1 MKQRP
6 LSTSMPATLSASI
19 LALSLAG
26 LAPATVLA
34 ATPAATTAPEPA
46 PAPLAD
52 LVKSVNI
59 PYEAFTLPNGLRVL
73 VHTDRKAPVVA
84 LSVWY
89 AVGSKNEPKG
99 KTGFA
104 HLFEHLM
111 FNGSEHN
118 KGDFFAPLQNAGA
131 TDYNGTTWFDRTNYF
146 ETVPTA
152 ALDRFLMLE
161 SDRMGYLLGAV
172 TQETLDNQRSVVQN
186 EKRQGDNE
194 PFGIVQ
200 YEQLENLYPVG
211 HPYHH
216 STIGSMAD
224 LDGASLADVKA
235 WFTDHYG
242 PNNAILVLA
251 GDIDLATAKA
261 KVTKWFGAI
270 PAGPKVQPVAVPVP
284 TLPAPVTKTIKD
296 QIATPRVY
304 RMWAIPGLD
313 NPDYLPLQIGAAILG
328 GLSSSRLNDS
338 LVRDQ
343 QLAVAAGAEADI
355 FAQGGQFIVQADVK
369 PGQDVA
375 KVGAALDA
383 QIARLIE
390 QGPTADELARAA
402 TVAAS
407 DEIRKLE
414 TTGGFSGKAPTLAE
428 GLLYNGDAGHYRTEL
443 AAMATLTPQDV
454 QAALKK
460 WLSRPVFAL
469 TVEPGTRTAGGEARG
484 GFAVDPANTG
494 TGGSAHPA
502 YWHKPGTA
510 PVSAPVPAAPVPA
523 PTQTGPDRSELPPIG
538 TLTALKL
545 PQVERATLSNG
556 IRVIFARRAAV
567 PVVSVQIA
575 FDAGFAA
582 DPRSAL
588 GTQAML
594 LKMMDEGTTSL
605 DSVAFARARE
615 RLGASITN
623 AALPDSTAFQL
634 DAMVPN
640 LPGSLALLSDY
651 IRKPALKD
659 ADLERVRAQQL
670 AAIDAEL
677 RDPSAMATRVLYP
690 ALYGDKHPY
699 GTPPTG
705 TGDPAVVKRLT
716 RADLATFHD
725 AWLRPSKA
733 TIFVVGDTTLAALK
747 PLLERSFGTWAEP
760 ASPAPVKSLAAAIP
774 APRPRILLID
784 RPASPQSMIMAGEV
798 LDATGRD
805 DLVPLRSANEV
816 LGGSFLSRLNMDL
829 REAKGWSYG
838 VGSAVSERVGPVIYR
853 VVAPV
858 QTDQTGPSIA
868 ALRTDLAAFLKD
880 KGVAPDELTWAT
892 QGAARELP
900 GAFETSAAVLG
911 GLVKNAQFQRPDDY
925 YTRLAIRYPTLTA
938 ADLDKAARAAIDPA
952 RLTWVVVGDAAKVKP
967 QLETLGLPV
976 EVTTVTGK

>member
-1 MKQRP
+1 
-6 LSTSMPATLSASI
+6 
-19 LALSLAG
+19 
-26 LAPATVLA
+26 
-34 ATPAATTAPEPA
+34 
-46 PAPLAD
+46 
-52 LVKSVNI
+52 
-59 PYEAFTLPNGLRVL
+59 
-73 VHTDRKAPVVA
+73 
-84 LSVWY
+84 
-89 AVGSKNEPKG
+89 
-99 KTGFA
+99 
-104 HLFEHLM
+104 
-111 FNGSEHN
+111 
-118 KGDFFAPLQNAGA
+118 
-131 TDYNGTTWFDRTNYF
+131 
-146 ETVPTA
+146 
-152 ALDRFLMLE
+152 
-161 SDRMGYLLGAV
+161 
-172 TQETLDNQRSVVQN
+172 
-186 EKRQGDNE
+186 
-194 PFGIVQ
+194 
-200 YEQLENLYPVG
+200 
-211 HPYHH
+211 
-216 STIGSMAD
+216 
-224 LDGASLADVKA
+224 
-235 WFTDHYG
+235 
-242 PNNAILVLA
+242 
-251 GDIDLATAKA
+251 
-261 KVTKWFGAI
+261 
-270 PAGPKVQPVAVPVP
+270 
-284 TLPAPVTKTIKD
+284 
-296 QIATPRVY
+296 
-304 RMWAIPGLD
+304 
-313 NPDYLPLQIGAAILG
+313 
-328 GLSSSRLNDS
+328 
-338 LVRDQ
+338 
-343 QLAVAAGAEADI
+343 
-355 FAQGGQFIVQADVK
+355 
-369 PGQDVA
+369 
-375 KVGAALDA
+375 
-383 QIARLIE
+383 
-390 QGPTADELARAA
+390 
-402 TVAAS
+402 
-407 DEIRKLE
+407 
-414 TTGGFSGKAPTLAE
+414 
-428 GLLYNGDAGHYRTEL
+428 
-443 AAMATLTPQDV
+443 
-454 QAALKK
+454 
-460 WLSRPVFAL
+460 
-469 TVEPGTRTAGGEARG
+469 
-484 GFAVDPANTG
+484 
-494 TGGSAHPA
+494 
-502 YWHKPGTA
+502 
-510 PVSAPVPAAPVPA
+510 
-523 PTQTGPDRSELPPIG
+523 
-538 TLTALKL
+538 
-545 PQVERATLSNG
+545 
-556 IRVIFARRAAV
+556 V

-747 PLLERSFGTWAEP
+747 PCSNAASAHGPNRPARPGQVAGRRHSGTAP
-760 ASPAPVKSLAAAIP
+760 AHPADRPPRLAPVDDHGRRGARCHRARRSRAAAQRQRGSGRQLPLAPQHGP
-774 APRPRILLID
+774 ARGQGLVLWRGQ
-784 RPASPQSMIMAGEV
+784 RGER
-798 LDATGRD
+798 AR
-805 DLVPLRSANEV
+805 R
-816 LGGSFLSRLNMDL
+816 
-829 REAKGWSYG
+829 
-838 VGSAVSERVGPVIYR
+838 PVIYR

-880 KGVAPDELTWAT
+880 KGVAPDELAWAT

-952 RLTWVVVGDAAKVKP
+952 KLTWVVVGDAAKVKP

>member
-1 MKQRP
+1 
-6 LSTSMPATLSASI
+6 
-19 LALSLAG
+19 
-26 LAPATVLA
+26 
-34 ATPAATTAPEPA
+34 
-46 PAPLAD
+46 
-52 LVKSVNI
+52 
-59 PYEAFTLPNGLRVL
+59 
-73 VHTDRKAPVVA
+73 
-84 LSVWY
+84 
-89 AVGSKNEPKG
+89 
-99 KTGFA
+99 
-104 HLFEHLM
+104 
-111 FNGSEHN
+111 
-118 KGDFFAPLQNAGA
+118 
-131 TDYNGTTWFDRTNYF
+131 
-146 ETVPTA
+146 
-152 ALDRFLMLE
+152 
-161 SDRMGYLLGAV
+161 
-172 TQETLDNQRSVVQN
+172 
-186 EKRQGDNE
+186 
-194 PFGIVQ
+194 
-200 YEQLENLYPVG
+200 
-211 HPYHH
+211 
-216 STIGSMAD
+216 
-224 LDGASLADVKA
+224 
-235 WFTDHYG
+235 
-242 PNNAILVLA
+242 
-251 GDIDLATAKA
+251 
-261 KVTKWFGAI
+261 
-270 PAGPKVQPVAVPVP
+270 
-284 TLPAPVTKTIKD
+284 
-296 QIATPRVY
+296 
-304 RMWAIPGLD
+304 
-313 NPDYLPLQIGAAILG
+313 LQIGAAILG

-402 TVAAS
+402 TVTAS

-443 AAMATLTPQDV
+443 AAMAALTPQDV

-460 WLSRPVFAL
+460 WLSRPVLAL

-484 GFAVDPANTG
+484 GFRRRSGQYRNRGQRPPGLLAQARRRAGQRARSRRPRPG
-494 TGGSAHPA
+494 PHPDG
-502 YWHKPGTA
+502 PRPQRTA
-510 PVSAPVPAAPVPA
+510 
-523 PTQTGPDRSELPPIG
+523 PIG

-567 PVVSVQIA
+567 PVVSVQMA

-605 DSVAFARARE
+605 DAAAFARARE
-615 RLGASITN
+615 RLGASISN

-651 IRKPALKD
+651 IRKPALK
-659 ADLERVRAQQL
+659 APIWSACAPSNWPPSTPSCAIPRPWPRACSIPRSTG
-670 AAIDAEL
+670 AAPL
-677 RDPSAMATRVLYP
+677 R
-690 ALYGDKHPY
+690 
-699 GTPPTG
+699 PPTG

-716 RADLATFHD
+716 RADLAAFPMPGCARQGD
-725 AWLRPSKA
+725 DLRGRRYHARRAQAPARTQLRHMGRTGQPRPGQVAGRRHS
-733 TIFVVGDTTLAALK
+733 
-747 PLLERSFGTWAEP
+747 GTAP
-760 ASPAPVKSLAAAIP
+760 AHPADRPPRLAPVDDHGRRGARCHRARRSRAAAQRQRGSGRQLPLAPQHGP
-774 APRPRILLID
+774 ARGQGLVLWRGQRGERARRPGDLPRGRPGPD
-784 RPASPQSMIMAGEV
+784 RP
-798 LDATGRD
+798 DR
-805 DLVPLRSANEV
+805 
-816 LGGSFLSRLNMDL
+816 
-829 REAKGWSYG
+829 
-838 VGSAVSERVGPVIYR
+838 
-853 VVAPV
+853 
-858 QTDQTGPSIA
+858 PSIA

-880 KGVAPDELTWAT
+880 KGVAPDELAWAT

-952 RLTWVVVGDAAKVKP
+952 KLTWVVVGDAAKVKP
-967 QLETLGLPV
+967 QLDTLGLPV